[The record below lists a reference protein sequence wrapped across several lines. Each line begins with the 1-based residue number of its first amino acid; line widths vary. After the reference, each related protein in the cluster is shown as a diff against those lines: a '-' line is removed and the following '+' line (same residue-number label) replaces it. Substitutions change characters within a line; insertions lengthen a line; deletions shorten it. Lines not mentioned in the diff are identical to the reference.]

1 MRPNRTAYAHA
12 ANVGRAGARAGPE
25 AGFSAVT
32 AIVILVILAV
42 LGAAI
47 VTITGTRS
55 TSAALDVLGSRAYQ
69 AARAGIEWGAFQ
81 IRNRENTN
89 AAPPGPYT
97 AQYVCPGPATSFG
110 LGGELAGF
118 TVTVQCTSTPYTEF
132 GTLVTI
138 YQLVATSCNIPNG
151 AACPNNTT
159 TAFKAFNYV
168 ERQMTGS
175 MQTCRQSADGPG
187 C

>member
-1 MRPNRTAYAHA
+1 MPRNRAAGPDA
-12 ANVGRAGARAGPE
+12 ANAGRAGACAGSE
-25 AGFSAVT
+25 AGFSAIT

-55 TSAALDVLGSRAYQ
+55 VSAALDVLGSKAYQ
-69 AARAGIEWGAFQ
+69 SARAGIEWGAFQ
-81 IRNRENTN
+81 IRNPENTN

-97 AQYVCPGPATSFG
+97 AQYACPGPATSFS

-132 GTLVTI
+132 GNLVTI
-138 YQLVATSCNIPNG
+138 YQLVATSCNIPASG
-151 AACPNNTT
+151 ACPNTT
-159 TAFKAFNYV
+159 TAFNYV

-175 MQTCRQSADGPG
+175 MQTCRRSADGPG

>member
-1 MRPNRTAYAHA
+1 MPRNRATGPDAATA
-12 ANVGRAGARAGPE
+12 GRAGAHSRSE

-55 TSAALDVLGSRAYQ
+55 ASSALDVLGSRAYQ

-81 IRNRENTN
+81 IRNPENTN
-89 AAPPGPYT
+89 LAPPGPYT
-97 AQYVCPGPATSFG
+97 AQYACPGPATSFG

-132 GTLVTI
+132 GNVLTI
-138 YQLVATSCNIPNG
+138 YQLVATSCNIPVG
-151 AACPNNTT
+151 VAPGTCPNATT
-159 TAFKAFNYV
+159 AFNYV

-175 MQTCRQSADGPG
+175 MQTCRQSAGGPG